1 MQLEVGKVYEGKVT
15 GITKFG
21 AFVEL
26 EKNTTGMVHISEVAN
41 SFVSDINEHLHEG
54 QEVKVKVMTVGD
66 DGKIALSIKKALP
79 APPRKPKFEN
89 GGRQQSKGNGSRNSS
104 YRKSDYSEP
113 PQDFMK
119 NPPPVFN
126 ANTNSGNSDFE
137 DMLSKFKA
145 TSEERFSDLKH
156 VMDNKR
162 KSPSRRK

>member
-1 MQLEVGKVYEGKVT
+1 MQLEVGKIYEGKVT

-26 EKNTTGMVHISEVAN
+26 DKDTTGMVHISEVAN
-41 SFVSDINEHLHEG
+41 SFVNDIKDHLEEG
-54 QEVKVKVMTVGD
+54 QSVKVKVMTLGD

-79 APPRKPKFEN
+79 EQPKKRFDNN
-89 GGRQQSKGNGSRNSS
+89 GRNQNKGGYNRNSS
-104 YRKSDYSEP
+104 ARRSYDRNEA

-119 NPPPVFN
+119 NPPPVFDSGS
-126 ANTNSGNSDFE
+126 NSGDANFE

-156 VMDNKR
+156 VIDNKR
-162 KSPSRRK
+162 RSSSRRK

>member
-1 MQLEVGKVYEGKVT
+1 MQLEVGKIYEGKVT

-26 EKNTTGMVHISEVAN
+26 DKDTTGMVHISEVAN
-41 SFVSDINEHLHEG
+41 SFVSEIKEFLQEG
-54 QEVKVKVMTVGD
+54 QPVKVKVMSIGD

-79 APPRKPKFEN
+79 APPKKPRFDNTKNQNKGGYTKKPFNREN
-89 GGRQQSKGNGSRNSS
+89 SQ
-104 YRKSDYSEP
+104 

-119 NPPPVFN
+119 NPPPVFDN
-126 ANTNSGNSDFE
+126 SQGSGNADFE

-156 VMDNKR
+156 VIDNKR
-162 KSPSRRK
+162 KSQSRRK